1 MKQMSKDVMTDIA
14 AKTAFVYSTTEYLR
28 FREV

>member
-1 MKQMSKDVMTDIA
+1 MKQMSKDVMKDAA
-14 AKTAFVYSTTEYLR
+14 AKTGFVCSTTEYLR